1 MQSKLLRLNSRYRT
15 SSSKSNTDF
24 TISIGTQD
32 LENISRC
39 TLLGVKIPR
48 MFGNLYVGVNVLHAT
63 VTEFPEQPMPWDIVF
78 PPGVY
83 TSESLTIELNRQMKL
98 AYEWIT
104 VTWDLTRERMK
115 FVCADSGRP
124 TQITI
129 VIQTTEAAQ
138 LCGITQSITLESL
151 RATQYAAST
160 TALSG
165 LSCVYLESTFIANKA
180 CLDVLQNGMS
190 IPLFA
195 VVPCATVPEGFDICW
210 QPSNQDMWAVDYT
223 VENTGLI
230 SLRQIDVKLTD
241 VFGNILTLPEN
252 QPVDLVFRV
261 YK

>member
-15 SSSKSNTDF
+15 QSSNSNTDF

-32 LENISRC
+32 LENVSRC

-48 MFGNLYVGVNVLHAT
+48 MFGNVYAGVNVLHGT
-63 VTEFPEQPMPWDIVF
+63 VTEFPEQPMPWSIVF

-83 TSESLTIELNRQMKL
+83 TSESLAVELNRQIKL
-98 AYEWIT
+98 AYAWVT

-115 FVCADSGRP
+115 FVCGDSGR
-124 TQITI
+124 QITI
-129 VIQTTEAAQ
+129 VLQTTDAAQ
-138 LCGITQSITLESL
+138 LCGITQEITLESL
-151 RATQYAAST
+151 RADQYAAST

-165 LSCVYLESTFIANKA
+165 LSCVYLESTFVANKA
-180 CLDVLQNGMS
+180 CLDVLGTS

-210 QPSNQDMWAVDYT
+210 QPSNETMWAVDYT

-252 QPVDLVFRV
+252 QFVDLVFRI

>member
-1 MQSKLLRLNSRYRT
+1 MQSKLLRLNSRFRT

-24 TISIGTQD
+24 TINIGTQD

-39 TLLGVKIPR
+39 TLLGVKFAK
-48 MFGNLYVGVNVLHAT
+48 MFGNLYAGINVLHAT
-63 VTEFPEQPMPWDIVF
+63 VTEFPEQAMPWDKVF

-83 TSESLTIELNRQMKL
+83 TSESLAQELNRQMKL
-98 AYEWIT
+98 AYSWIT
-104 VTWDLTRERMK
+104 VTWDATLERMR
-115 FVCADSGRP
+115 FVSGDSGRN
-124 TQITI
+124 TVI

-138 LCGITQSITLESL
+138 LCGITQPITLHSL
-151 RATQYAAST
+151 AATKFAAST

-180 CLDVLQNGMS
+180 CLDVPQNGMS

-195 VVPCATVPEGFDICW
+195 VVPCATIPEGFDVCW
-210 QPSNQDMWAVDYT
+210 QPSNETMWAVDYT
-223 VENTGLI
+223 VENTGLV

-241 VFGNILTLPEN
+241 VFGNILTLPDN
-252 QPVDLVFRV
+252 QFVDLVFRV

>member
-39 TLLGVKIPR
+39 TLLAVKIPR
-48 MFGNLYVGVNVLHAT
+48 LFGNVYAGVNVLNAT
-63 VTEFPEQPMPWDIVF
+63 VTEFPETSQPWRIVF

-83 TSESLTIELNRQMKL
+83 TSESLALELNRQIKL
-98 AYEWIT
+98 AYAWVT
-104 VTWDLTRERMK
+104 VTWDAVRERMK
-115 FVCADSGRP
+115 FVCADSGVL

-129 VIQTTEAAQ
+129 VIRTTDAAQ
-138 LCGITQSITLESL
+138 LCGITQEITLQSL
-151 RATQYAAST
+151 VIDQYAAST

-165 LSCVYLESTFIANKA
+165 LSAVYLESTFIANKA
-180 CLDVLQNGMS
+180 CLDAQGTS

-195 VVPCATVPEGFDICW
+195 VIPCATVPEGFDIAW
-210 QPSNQDMWAVDYT
+210 QVPHQDIWAVDYS

-241 VFGNILTLPEN
+241 IFGNILTLPDN
-252 QPVDLVFRV
+252 QPVDLVFRI